1 MKKFNVPTQM
11 DVILQLI
18 TSSKCKPHLFMRKG
32 KYIADIKCGFGR
44 VDRITYSPEHSLIT
58 ASFPL
63 FRPAPGQPMQQIYA
77 GWDEVYHWAKR
88 VNANRY
94 TWDK

>member
-18 TSSKCKPHLFMRKG
+18 TSANCKPHLFMRKG
-32 KYIADIKCGFGR
+32 RYMADIGR
-44 VDRITYSPEHSLIT
+44 GSGKVIRLTYCPEYSLIT

-63 FRPAPGQPMQQIYA
+63 FRPAPGQPVHQLYA
-77 GWDEVYHWAKR
+77 GWESVYQWAKR
-88 VNANRY
+88 VDANRHK
-94 TWDK
+94 WDK